1 MSDARRSY
9 ESKQE
14 FMTMVSHSLEVLEDG
29 LVSETNRQSIR
40 HGILETISNLL
51 DLRDRANQA
60 VMSVPI
66 LNAWGRDL
74 GSAVE
79 ELASRYL
86 LAIEEIDSLKS
97 RLDRMQLAERAGVC
111 KWQPDEGFD
120 YTCINTGCG
129 QSFVFEDGYED
140 GDHTYCSHC
149 GRKIQYVPQPELEEG
164 GEE

>member
-1 MSDARRSY
+1 M
-9 ESKQE
+9 
-14 FMTMVSHSLEVLEDG
+14 
-29 LVSETNRQSIR
+29 
-40 HGILETISNLL
+40 SNLVEDPFEDIWKDKNGIGGEDPADL
-51 DLRDRANQA
+51 KEIIETLNGIVAIRDELHRLRSLRDRASNA

-164 GEE
+164 GEG